1 MTHVPRRA
9 ATDDDT
15 EPATRH
21 PHDPQQTALRGAPDT
36 STRAF
41 VKLGWPLFIANLAV
55 VGNGTIDTVMAGRL
69 SATDLAA
76 VAVGSSIYVSV
87 YIGLMGVLQALSPIA
102 GHHFGARRWRAIGD
116 DLQQALW
123 LSLFLTIAGLPI
135 VLATD
140 DWLGFAR
147 VDAEVASIATTYL
160 HAIAFGLPA
169 ALASRAFVALNA
181 AVSRPKITMMINVF
195 ALALKVPLNA
205 VFMSGAGPIPP
216 MGGAGAGVATAVL
229 AWITLALSIG
239 VWRFDPSFR
248 RFHSDSIHLP
258 RWASQRDLLKLGVP
272 IGLSVVFEVTSFT
285 FMAVLIARLG
295 TASVAGHQVVANVA
309 AILFMVPLA
318 LGIATSVLVAQSLGA
333 GAPRVARAAALR
345 GFRLSIGI
353 ALVAAVLVWL
363 LRERLVALYTVDAAV
378 SAVALSLIGWMA
390 VFHVFDAGQGVSG
403 FALRGYKNTFWP
415 MVIYGVSLWGVGLIG
430 GYWIG
435 FYDTPLGP
443 PRGALG
449 FWEAATVA
457 LGIASISL
465 AWLAAVVSRRTAQQA

>member
-1 MTHVPRRA
+1 MNTAQPA
-9 ATDDDT
+9 A
-15 EPATRH
+15 R
-21 PHDPQQTALRGAPDT
+21 HDPPDT

-55 VGNGTIDTVMAGRL
+55 VGNGTIDTIMAGQL

-87 YIGLMGVLQALSPIA
+87 YLGLMGVLQALSPIA

-123 LSLFLTIAGLPI
+123 LSIFLTITGLPI
-135 VLATD
+135 VLATET
-140 DWLGFAR
+140 WLGFAR
-147 VDAEVASIATTYL
+147 VNSDVASISTTYL

-195 ALALKVPLNA
+195 VLALKVPLNA
-205 VFMSGAGPIPP
+205 VFMFGAGPIPA

-229 AWITLALSIG
+229 AWLTLALSIG
-239 VWRFDPSFR
+239 VWRFDPFFR
-248 RFHSDSIHLP
+248 RFHSERLHAA
-258 RWASQRDLLKLGVP
+258 RWKSQRDLLKLGLP
-272 IGLSVVFEVTSFT
+272 IGLSVLFEVTSFT

-295 TASVAGHQVVANVA
+295 TASVAGHQVVANLA

-318 LGIATSVLVAQSLGA
+318 IGIATSVLVAQSLGA
-333 GAPRVARAAALR
+333 GAPRVARVAALR
-345 GFRLSIGI
+345 GFRLSIAI
-353 ALVAAVLVWL
+353 ALVAAMLVWL
-363 LRERLVALYTVDAAV
+363 LREPLVALYTIDAAV
-378 SAVALSLIGWMA
+378 STVALTLIGWTA
-390 VFHVFDAGQGVSG
+390 VFHVFDAGQGIAG
-403 FALRGYKNTFWP
+403 FALRGYKNTLWP

-430 GYWIG
+430 GYWIA
-435 FYDTPLGP
+435 FYDTPLGS

-457 LGIASISL
+457 LGIAAISL
-465 AWLAAVVSRRTAQQA
+465 AWLANAVSQKAAERA

>member
-1 MTHVPRRA
+1 MT
-9 ATDDDT
+9 
-15 EPATRH
+15 
-21 PHDPQQTALRGAPDT
+21 DPPTAPQTPPET

-41 VKLGWPLFIANLAV
+41 IKLGWPLFIANLAV

-102 GHHFGARRWRAIGD
+102 GHHFGAQRWRAIGD

-123 LSLFLTIAGLPI
+123 LSIFLAIAGLPFL
-135 VLATD
+135 LATD
-140 DWLGFAR
+140 SWVGFAR
-147 VDAEVASIATTYL
+147 VNAEVASIVTTYL

-181 AVSRPKITMMINVF
+181 AVSRPKITMAINVF

-205 VFMSGAGPIPP
+205 IFMSGAGPIPE

-229 AWITLALSIG
+229 AWVTLALSLG
-239 VWRFDPSFR
+239 VWRFDPFFR
-248 RFHSDSIHLP
+248 RLRSDRTHLP
-258 RWASQRDLLKLGVP
+258 RWASQCELLKLGIP
-272 IGLSVVFEVTSFT
+272 IGLSVLFEVTSFT

-295 TASVAGHQVVANVA
+295 TAPVAGHQVVANLA

-318 LGIATSVLVAQSLGA
+318 LGVATSALVAQSLGA
-333 GAPRVARAAALR
+333 GDPRVARVAALR
-345 GFRLSIGI
+345 GFRLAMGI
-353 ALVAAVLVWL
+353 ALLAAALVWL
-363 LRERLVALYTVDAAV
+363 LREPIVALYTIDASV
-378 SAVALSLIGWMA
+378 SAVALSLFGWAA
-390 VFHVFDAGQGVSG
+390 VFHVFDACQGVCG

-415 MVIYGVSLWGVGLIG
+415 MVIYGVSLWGVGLVG
-430 GYWIG
+430 GYWIALTE
-435 FYDTPLGP
+435 TPLGP

-457 LGIASISL
+457 LAIAAIAL
-465 AWLAAVVSRRTAQQA
+465 ACSPRPCRAVE

>member
-1 MTHVPRRA
+1 MNTAQQA
-9 ATDDDT
+9 A
-15 EPATRH
+15 RH
-21 PHDPQQTALRGAPDT
+21 APPDT

-55 VGNGTIDTVMAGRL
+55 VGNGTIDTIMAGQL

-102 GHHFGARRWRAIGD
+102 GHHFGAHRWRAIGD

-123 LSLFLTIAGLPI
+123 LSLFLTITGLPI

-140 DWLGFAR
+140 AWLGFAR
-147 VDAEVASIATTYL
+147 VNSDVASIGTTYL
-160 HAIAFGLPA
+160 RAIAFGLPA

-181 AVSRPKITMMINVF
+181 AVSRPKITMVINVF
-195 ALALKVPLNA
+195 VLALKVPLNA
-205 VFMSGAGPIPP
+205 IFMFGAGPIPA

-229 AWITLALSIG
+229 AWLTIALSVA
-239 VWRFDPSFR
+239 VWRFDPFFR
-248 RFHSDSIHLP
+248 RFHSERIHLA
-258 RWASQRDLLKLGVP
+258 RWASQRDLLKLGIP
-272 IGLSVVFEVTSFT
+272 IGLSVLFEVTSFT

-295 TASVAGHQVVANVA
+295 TASVAGHQVVANMA

-318 LGIATSVLVAQSLGA
+318 IGVATSVLVAQSLGA
-333 GAPRVARAAALR
+333 GDPRVARIAALR
-345 GFRLSIGI
+345 GFRFAIAI
-353 ALVAAVLVWL
+353 ALGAAILVWV
-363 LRERLVALYTVDAAV
+363 LRAPLVALYTIDAAV
-378 SAVALSLIGWMA
+378 SAVALTLIGWTA
-390 VFHVFDAGQGVSG
+390 VFHVFDAGQGIAG

-430 GYWIG
+430 GYWIA
-435 FYDTPLGP
+435 FYNTPLGP

-449 FWEAATVA
+449 FWEAATIA
-457 LGIASISL
+457 LAIAAISL
-465 AWLAAVVSRRTAQQA
+465 AWLANVVSRKAARHAKKKAGNPRP